1 MSEAHEKTG
10 IQKLIESTKAVAVK
24 AAADEFCTPAETAF
38 VQRVW
43 QDERRK
49 GIPSAT
55 VLAHPD
61 GVTEVLDTDEANVN
75 AVKARLREPEIRV
88 RGTVLPKPKRRD
100 VAGLLEREQISALMR
115 GDTAEYKL
123 LKSVE
128 RSRKRSAKK

>member
-1 MSEAHEKTG
+1 MSEE
-10 IQKLIESTKAVAVK
+10 VK
-24 AAADEFCTPAETAF
+24 KVDAADEFCTPAETAF

-61 GVTEVLDTDEANVN
+61 GLTEVLDTDEVNVN

-88 RGTVLPKPKRRD
+88 RGTVLPKPRRRE
-100 VAGLLEREQISALMR
+100 VASLLERQVNALVHNRM
-115 GDTAEYKL
+115 GEYNM
-123 LKSVE
+123 LKEFE
-128 RSRKRSAKK
+128 RVTKPRRRAKR

>member
-1 MSEAHEKTG
+1 MSEKTG
-10 IQKLIESTKAVAVK
+10 IQKLIESTKAK

-43 QDERRK
+43 QGERRK

-75 AVKARLREPEIRV
+75 AIKARLREPEIRV
-88 RGTVLPKPKRRD
+88 RGTVLPKPKRSD
-100 VAGLLEREQISALMR
+100 VAGLLEREQFNALMR

-128 RSRKRSAKK
+128 RAAKRRAKK